1 MFVGACVHYIYYI
14 ISYVFLYVYLSLS
27 HSLSLSLSLS
37 LSVIQGSTDV
47 VSLLK
52 ESQQVH
58 QTLSSHELQ
67 QLLSVN
73 VKVQNLGFR
82 IGFRV

>member
-1 MFVGACVHYIYYI
+1 M
-14 ISYVFLYVYLSLS
+14 
-27 HSLSLSLSLS
+27 
-37 LSVIQGSTDV
+37 QGSTDV

-58 QTLSSHELQ
+58 QTLSTHELQ

-73 VKVQNLGFR
+73 VKVQDLYFLFYFLFTLSSHELQQLLSVNVEV
-82 IGFRV
+82 I